1 MYDATLGIAEPAAV
15 APAGWNKGPAT
26 CVDTQRVGPRRL
38 RRAVLGLTG
47 LLACRQ
53 HVEPASGP
61 PPVPPPCGGF
71 DWPVGPPN
79 ASGYYDAQ
87 PFGGLEAHL
96 GEDWNGNGG
105 GDSDLGDPV
114 FAIAD
119 GEVSSARHE
128 GEGWGNVVRV
138 VHRCGDGGEYES
150 LYAHL
155 DVIAVELGAAIG
167 RGTPLGAI
175 GTADGRYLAHLHLE
189 LRTRV
194 GAPLG
199 RGYGTSSDHVAP
211 STFIAANRP

>member
-1 MYDATLGIAEPAAV
+1 MLALF
-15 APAGWNKGPAT
+15 
-26 CVDTQRVGPRRL
+26 
-38 RRAVLGLTG
+38 G
-47 LLACRQ
+47 LLACR
-53 HVEPASGP
+53 PAAEAAEAP
-61 PPVPPPCGGF
+61 LPVPPPCGGF
-71 DWPVGPPN
+71 DWPVGPPD

-87 PFGGLEAHL
+87 PFGGVAAHL

-138 VHRCGDGGEYES
+138 VHRCDDGGAYES

-155 DVIAVELGAAIG
+155 DAMEVEPGAAIG
-167 RGTPLGAI
+167 RGTRLGTI

-194 GAPLG
+194 GAPTG
-199 RGYGTSSDHVAP
+199 GGYGSSADHVAP
-211 STFIAANRP
+211 SAFIAAHRP